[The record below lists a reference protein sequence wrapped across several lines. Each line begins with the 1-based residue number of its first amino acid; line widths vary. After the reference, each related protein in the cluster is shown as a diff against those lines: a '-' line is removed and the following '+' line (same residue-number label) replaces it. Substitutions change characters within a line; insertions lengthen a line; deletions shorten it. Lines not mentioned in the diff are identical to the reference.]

1 MHHFKAF
8 DMNNLQYEMVPFS
21 SIQSRFLEASLVR
34 QADGK
39 LKNYLQSKSWI
50 PKFLFYTFFFQGNG
64 QVFEAC
70 VNNLNPTQKQAL
82 SNVLSGA
89 VAPVSNKA
97 G

>member
-1 MHHFKAF
+1 MSKKSSSLLKYVCLFK
-8 DMNNLQYEMVPFS
+8 
-21 SIQSRFLEASLVR
+21 
-34 QADGK
+34 
-39 LKNYLQSKSWI
+39 
-50 PKFLFYTFFFQGNG
+50 FQGNG

-70 VNNLNPTQKQAL
+70 VNRLTATQKQAL